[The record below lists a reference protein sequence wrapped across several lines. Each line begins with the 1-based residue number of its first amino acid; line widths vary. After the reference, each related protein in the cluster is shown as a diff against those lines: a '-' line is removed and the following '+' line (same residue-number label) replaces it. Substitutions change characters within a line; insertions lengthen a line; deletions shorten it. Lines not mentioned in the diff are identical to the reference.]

1 MYHWNSHS
9 SDDIF
14 HVLHFSCFC
23 GVCWTSKTSQ
33 FFVHMF
39 VRETDSQFD
48 SRANTNNEQ
57 TFHEIDQRHHSP
69 PTVVSSVLT
78 IITHKSRQRIDS
90 GQKRSSTVLHWV
102 PLHLVLGYTYHIWML
117 LLLQLYVW
125 QSYEHYNDVIMSAMA
140 SQITSLTIVCSTVYS
155 GADQRKHQSSA
166 SLAFVRGIHRWP
178 VNSPHKGPVTR
189 KMFPLDGVI
198 MRGSILCEGTCIA
211 GFVVFL
217 VVWLKKQSRRRWY
230 EVPLGSCDAT
240 VMILQPWITR
250 PCRLTIDPQTYHFA
264 GIFNCP
270 FRKGNVS
277 IFTWIC
283 L

>member
-1 MYHWNSHS
+1 
-9 SDDIF
+9 
-14 HVLHFSCFC
+14 
-23 GVCWTSKTSQ
+23 
-33 FFVHMF
+33 
-39 VRETDSQFD
+39 
-48 SRANTNNEQ
+48 
-57 TFHEIDQRHHSP
+57 
-69 PTVVSSVLT
+69 
-78 IITHKSRQRIDS
+78 
-90 GQKRSSTVLHWV
+90 
-102 PLHLVLGYTYHIWML
+102 ML

-140 SQITSLTIVCSTVYS
+140 SQITSLTIVNSTVYS

-189 KMFPLDGVI
+189 KCFHLMASSWGDRFCVKGPVL
-198 MRGSILCEGTCIA
+198 RGF
-211 GFVVFL
+211 GFFL
-217 VVWLKKQSRRRWY
+217 VVWLNKQSRRRWY

-240 VMILQPWITR
+240 VMILQPWLTR